1 MPINSTVPDD
11 ELLEE
16 YNIYMKWFLDF
27 YKLKSECAAVRS
39 GKYFEIT
46 EAIKNEFE
54 NRAEDKKFDVKKV
67 NKITIGAEDYA
78 DVLNFEPD
86 ENERKMIQ
94 EGFKRIMLIMIW
106 DTIQRRCTSD
116 KQYKVELDY
125 DEKIELIRF
134 FMILQDE
141 SNCVDEKLREQA
153 NELQKQMH
161 IQMKQVG
168 DDIMNMGNA
177 AETIEQ

>member
-1 MPINSTVPDD
+1 MHTVPDD

-16 YNIYMKWFLDF
+16 YNIYMSWFLDF
-27 YKLKSECAAVRS
+27 YKLKSERAAVRC

-46 EAIKNEFE
+46 EAIKSEFE
-54 NRAEDKKFDVKKV
+54 NRSDDKKYNVRKM
-67 NKITIGAEDYA
+67 NKITIVADDYA
-78 DVLNFEPD
+78 DVMNFTPD
-86 ENERKMIQ
+86 KKEKKVIQ
-94 EGFKRIMLIMIW
+94 NGFKRIMLNMIC

-153 NELQKQMH
+153 RELQKQMR
-161 IQMKQVG
+161 IQMEQVG
-168 DDIMNMGNA
+168 EDILKADA
-177 AETIEQ
+177 AEVEP